1 VGIKRDPRFSLTLLL
16 DIVENFG
23 TYNPST
29 GAQNKGTVTL
39 DGSVYDLLVSQR
51 VNQPSIDGTATF
63 YQFWSVRRNKR
74 FVFLLLVNDPLVL
87 TGSPVALVVPSMS
100 LVISMPGGMRR

>member
-1 VGIKRDPRFSLTLLL
+1 MLIASP
-16 DIVENFG
+16 DIIENFG
-23 TYNPST
+23 NYNPST
-29 GAQNKGTVTL
+29 GAQNRGSVTV

-74 FVFLLLVNDPLVL
+74 FVALLLVNAPLPL
-87 TGSPVALVVPSMS
+87 TCSPIVLVVPSTS
-100 LVISMPGGMRR
+100 LLTSMPGGMRR